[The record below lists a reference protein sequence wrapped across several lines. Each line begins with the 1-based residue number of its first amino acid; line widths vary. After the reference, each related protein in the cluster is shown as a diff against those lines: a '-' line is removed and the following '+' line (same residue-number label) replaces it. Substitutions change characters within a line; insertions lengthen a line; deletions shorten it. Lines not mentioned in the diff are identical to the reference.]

1 MIRFGSKKKD
11 ATLDEYDELCKVI
24 TKEIGVPINFE
35 GRYKWII
42 FLPSRLHPRLS
53 VLNRYFGLM
62 ENGNVKIRGLEI
74 RRRDTPGFIFDAQTE
89 MINALKP
96 ANNSAE
102 LYQRIP
108 EALNVVKELQA
119 TTAQR

>member
-1 MIRFGSKKKD
+1 
-11 ATLDEYDELCKVI
+11 
-24 TKEIGVPINFE
+24 VPINFE
-35 GRYKWII
+35 GRYKWIV

-62 ENGNVKIRGLEI
+62 ENDKVKIRGIEI
-74 RRRDTPGFIFDAQTE
+74 RRSDTPGFIFDAQTE

-102 LYQRIP
+102 VYQRIP
-108 EALNVVKELQA
+108 EALNGLNAIRNSPICLKYP
-119 TTAQR
+119 